1 MIRAAD
7 ADQQATVL
15 RPLNQREVDVMSPYG
30 IDPNSSDQCRIDRH
44 CRIIAS
50 GSDHFH
56 RVRAT
61 IAPKNPRRRIAMPAA
76 WKSVWIACIVMLIG
90 IATSG
95 VAISRSGTVDA
106 TQTSAATVPV
116 QTAPQV
122 LPDHPK
128 CRAAK
133 RNIAAYSRAVGQL
146 DPWRASH
153 RRLAAIYHEARQAKH
168 DWYQKNC
175 R

>member
-1 MIRAAD
+1 MRAAG
-7 ADQQATVL
+7 ADQQATVP
-15 RPLNQREVDVMSPYG
+15 RPLNQREVGVMSPYE
-30 IDPNSSDQCRIDRH
+30 IDPNSSDQYRIERH
-44 CRIIAS
+44 CKIIAS
-50 GSDHFH
+50 GSDHFC
-56 RVRAT
+56 RVPGT
-61 IAPKNPRRRIAMPAA
+61 IAPESPRRRIPMTAA
-76 WKSVWIACIVMLIG
+76 WKSIWIACIVMVAG
-90 IATSG
+90 MVTNG

-116 QTAPQV
+116 QTAPHIS
-122 LPDHPK
+122 PDRPK

-133 RNIAAYSRAVGQL
+133 RNIAAYSQAVGLL

-153 RRLAAIYHEARQAKH
+153 RRLAAIYHEAWQAKH